1 MIEYIILYCKLRGL
15 RPAGRPHAC
24 KTHLPE
30 DEMLEI
36 ISPAG
41 SAEGVIAAVQN
52 GADAVYFGFERNN
65 ARLDARNLNENEIYK
80 AAEYCR
86 VRGVKTYITLN
97 SFAFDVELKDIAEL
111 ARKAARCG
119 ANGLVVSDLG
129 VMRAVR
135 QAAPSMEIIAGEA
148 MGIHSLE
155 GAKVAAAM
163 GAAYV
168 TLSALLPFKEIKR
181 ICASSP
187 AGVLIPAHGPI
198 CVSYAGQCH
207 LSAFT
212 DRKSDCRGACAQPCR
227 RRYGAGT
234 HAVEYPLGL
243 KDTCLVNHLSE
254 LTDAGAKGIVIEG
267 RTRRPEYSAVVT
279 GIYSKALRDG
289 RRQADDD
296 IRAMSRAFSGQGFND
311 GYFTGKKGP
320 HMFGSGGESET
331 ESRVVFNTARRNYL
345 NGELQ
350 RVPVRFFCALK
361 EGETMKLAA
370 MDDRGFTASAEGLVP
385 EKAFN
390 RELTAAALRTQLHN
404 TGGTPFL
411 CAGVRSSVDRGLT
424 LPVSAIGEVKRRVLV
439 DILRQRE
446 AFTPGETGEFIP
458 GCEDLKRTDPPVIT
472 VSVLKASQL
481 SRELL
486 KLGPEIIYIP
496 LEEAADAAGVLSRYL
511 KTVKTKLAVVLPHVI
526 HDGERTKV
534 RELMKKAR
542 EAGIDQALA
551 GNIGQI
557 LFARSLGFSVR
568 GDYGLNAFN
577 SHTLRTLRDM
587 GLESAA
593 LPFEM
598 KLSGIRDMAKPLD
611 TELMAYGRLPLMVTE
626 SCIIHDCMGV
636 CTCDNFSGLS
646 DGSGAN
652 YPVVK
657 EFGCRNILLGSRKL
671 FMADRIGDLN
681 ALGVWAIRLSFT
693 TESARECVSVM
704 SAFLGESDYK
714 PSGSTHGVY
723 YRGVQ

>member
-1 MIEYIILYCKLRGL
+1 
-15 RPAGRPHAC
+15 
-24 KTHLPE
+24 
-30 DEMLEI
+30 MLEI

-52 GADAVYFGFERNN
+52 GADAVYLGFERNN
-65 ARLDARNLNENEIYK
+65 ARLNARNLNENEIYK

-86 VRGVKTYITLN
+86 VRGVKTYVTLN
-97 SFAFDVELKDIAEL
+97 SFAFDGELKDIAEF
-111 ARKAARCG
+111 ARIAARCG
-119 ANGLVVSDLG
+119 ADGLVVSDLG
-129 VMRAVR
+129 VLRAVR
-135 QAAPSMEIIAGEA
+135 QAAPALEIIAGEA
-148 MGIHSLE
+148 MGIHNLE

-163 GAAYV
+163 GAAFV

-181 ICASSP
+181 ICTSSL
-187 AGVLIPAHGPI
+187 AGVLIPAHGPA

-207 LSAFT
+207 MSAFT
-212 DRKSDCRGACAQPCR
+212 DRKSDCRGACSQPCR
-227 RRYGAGT
+227 RKYGSGS
-234 HAVEYPLGL
+234 HSVEYPLGL
-243 KDTCLVNHLSE
+243 KDMCLINHLGE
-254 LTDAGAKGIVIEG
+254 LADIGAKGIVIEG
-267 RTRRPEYSAVVT
+267 RERRPEYSAVVT
-279 GIYSKALRDG
+279 GIYSKALRNG
-289 RRQADDD
+289 RRQAEDD

-320 HMFGSGGESET
+320 QMFGVGGGSET

-350 RVPVRFFCALK
+350 RVPVRFFCSVK
-361 EGETMKLAA
+361 EGETLKLAA

-390 RELTAAALRTQLHN
+390 RELNAAALRTQLHN

-411 CAGVRSSVDRGLT
+411 CAGVRSSVDHGLT

-458 GCEDLKRTDPPVIT
+458 RSEDVKRAGPPVIT

-486 KLGPEIIYIP
+486 KLGPETIYLP
-496 LEEAADAAGVLSRYL
+496 LEEAADAAGVLAPYL
-511 KTVKTKLAVVLPHVI
+511 ASKKTQIAVTLPRVI
-526 HDGERTKV
+526 HDSERTKV

-542 EAGIDQALA
+542 AAGIDQALA

-557 LFARSLGFSVR
+557 LFARSLGFRVR

-577 SHTLRTLRDM
+577 SETLCILRDM
-587 GLESAA
+587 GLESATI
-593 LPFEM
+593 PFEL

-611 TELMAYGRLPLMVTE
+611 TELIAYGRLPLMVTE
-626 SCIIHDCMGV
+626 SCIVHDCMGV
-636 CTCDNFSGLS
+636 CTCDNFSGLA
-646 DGSGAN
+646 DGTGAK
-652 YPVVK
+652 YPVVR
-657 EFGCRNILLGSRKL
+657 EFGCRNVLLGSRKL
-671 FMADRIGDLN
+671 FMADRRDDLD
-681 ALGVWAIRLSFT
+681 ALGLWAIRLSFT

-704 SAFLGESDYK
+704 SAYLGESDYR
-714 PSGSTHGVY
+714 PSGFMHGVY